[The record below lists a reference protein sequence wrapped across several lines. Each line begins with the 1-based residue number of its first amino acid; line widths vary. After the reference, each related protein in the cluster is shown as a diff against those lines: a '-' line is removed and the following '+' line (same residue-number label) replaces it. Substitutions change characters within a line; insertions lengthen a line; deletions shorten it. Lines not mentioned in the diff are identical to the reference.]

1 MPLFLQPL
9 SGNSTAGGKSFPIPT
24 GPGSFTVGRSG
35 TNDLCVD
42 DISVSS
48 LHARLESSG
57 VNGVDL
63 VDCDSSNGTFVN
75 GRKIKRK
82 ELSANDLVRFA
93 SSEFRVVE
101 AEEVPDKVQDLDGR
115 TGRIPLGERES
126 IEEADTAWQ
135 SKIDAITEE
144 RDRARIELEQL
155 REQLEEKSEEVDS
168 VSRDLEMR
176 SRDVADAGAR
186 IEKISRELSKEREG
200 NLEREGQIASLQF
213 ELTRRDGVIS
223 TTEAQRS
230 QFASERDEWQLAH
243 GQVQEMLATRDAEL
257 AASKQETAA
266 LLEGLN
272 SLLGKVQDVSAALLS
287 DWKDWIDPESLET
300 VVSAGDDSDL
310 ARIEIARLRIRGELD
325 KIEPIWRQFGD
336 GVQEELKRRCNQ
348 LKEEQRDLVEEN
360 RIRKGELEK
369 TMADLAEVRKEVDEA
384 VRRAQGL
391 SRRGTEVAIP
401 ERFESM
407 VIARDREQEIYSE
420 LIAELEFYDQLLT
433 GYRRNRK
440 MKEALPELENFRKK
454 LVRILSDQ
462 GVHEYEVPVGTMLT
476 LKQRREVQILG
487 KKGWGTREYI
497 EQPYQPG
504 EVTRIVRSGY
514 RVGDDDHGVILRKVE
529 VLIREAAE

>member
-1 MPLFLQPL
+1 
-9 SGNSTAGGKSFPIPT
+9 
-24 GPGSFTVGRSG
+24 
-35 TNDLCVD
+35 
-42 DISVSS
+42 
-48 LHARLESSG
+48 
-57 VNGVDL
+57 
-63 VDCDSSNGTFVN
+63 
-75 GRKIKRK
+75 
-82 ELSANDLVRFA
+82 
-93 SSEFRVVE
+93 
-101 AEEVPDKVQDLDGR
+101 
-115 TGRIPLGERES
+115 
-126 IEEADTAWQ
+126 
-135 SKIDAITEE
+135 
-144 RDRARIELEQL
+144 
-155 REQLEEKSEEVDS
+155 
-168 VSRDLEMR
+168 
-176 SRDVADAGAR
+176 
-186 IEKISRELSKEREG
+186 
-200 NLEREGQIASLQF
+200 
-213 ELTRRDGVIS
+213 
-223 TTEAQRS
+223 
-230 QFASERDEWQLAH
+230 
-243 GQVQEMLATRDAEL
+243 
-257 AASKQETAA
+257 
-266 LLEGLN
+266 
-272 SLLGKVQDVSAALLS
+272 
-287 DWKDWIDPESLET
+287 
-300 VVSAGDDSDL
+300 
-310 ARIEIARLRIRGELD
+310 LD

-420 LIAELEFYDQLLT
+420 LIAELEFYDPLLT